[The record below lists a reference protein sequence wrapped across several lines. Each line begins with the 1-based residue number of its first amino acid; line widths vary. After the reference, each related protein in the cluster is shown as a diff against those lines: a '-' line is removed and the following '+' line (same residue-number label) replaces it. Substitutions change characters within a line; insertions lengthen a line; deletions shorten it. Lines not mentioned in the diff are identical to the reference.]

1 MVHLNR
7 HIQTILH
14 GNWVANIDGGK
25 SKAYAH
31 VHRACWTM
39 FYGDNLGAS
48 DQSKND
54 RFILENRQKISVY
67 DNQGTGINYGA
78 NWFVFSQISI
88 HMKRDDGTLRTSE
101 DVYAT
106 TVHELAHSFHVM
118 DMDVDLASY
127 AFVGKMIYESWASAV
142 EWAVTSKEYS
152 RLLGYSYNYPYD
164 KQSNW
169 GLLKTDYSKTYSG
182 DKAYSPVF
190 IDLIDNTNQRNVY
203 SWRSSSYEYPDDN
216 VTGFTLSELSGILR
230 KTFTLN
236 GLKTNVKALRSDETT
251 LSNIDKLFE
260 TYEKIK

>member
-1 MVHLNR
+1 
-7 HIQTILH
+7 
-14 GNWVANIDGGK
+14 
-25 SKAYAH
+25 
-31 VHRACWTM
+31 
-39 FYGDNLGAS
+39 
-48 DQSKND
+48 
-54 RFILENRQKISVY
+54 
-67 DNQGTGINYGA
+67 
-78 NWFVFSQISI
+78 
-88 HMKRDDGTLRTSE
+88 MKRDNGTLRTSE